1 MIKILNFVGQ
11 ISTIELFDPDIL
23 RNLLVITLK
32 TSYSNKVATLEGW
45 QSGDKVI
52 VPSPATT
59 KTAKARVNEG
69 ECTDWYFCKKVA

>member
-32 TSYSNKVATLEGW
+32 TSDSNKVATQERW
-45 QSGDKVI
+45 QPADKMI
-52 VPSPATT
+52 VPPPAT
-59 KTAKARVNEG
+59 KEAA
-69 ECTDWYFCKKVA
+69 

>member
-32 TSYSNKVATLEGW
+32 TSDSNKMATREGW
-45 QSGDKVI
+45 QPADKMI
-52 VPSPATT
+52 VPPPAI
-59 KTAKARVNEG
+59 KEAA
-69 ECTDWYFCKKVA
+69 

>member
-32 TSYSNKVATLEGW
+32 TSDAYKVETREGW
-45 QSGDKVI
+45 QPADKMI
-52 VPSPATT
+52 VPPPAI
-59 KTAKARVNEG
+59 KEAA
-69 ECTDWYFCKKVA
+69 